1 MKHKTS
7 YIQNKK
13 VFFNYEILETLE
25 AGIELIGIEAK
36 AIKTGKGSLEGAFV
50 IVRGGEAYLLKMNI
64 PPYQAANTPKSYEAD
79 RMRKLILHKKEISH
93 LADIEGKKAGG
104 KAAGTRGLT
113 VVPVSLYNN
122 AGRIKVEIAVVKGKK
137 KYDKRAST
145 KKRET
150 EREMRR
156 ELKN

>member
-25 AGIELIGIEAK
+25 AGIELIGIETK

-64 PPYQAANTPKSYEAD
+64 PPYQPANTPKGYEPD

-104 KAAGTRGLT
+104 KTSGTRGTT

-137 KYDKRAST
+137 KFDKRATT

-150 EREMRR
+150 DR
-156 ELKN
+156 ELRRQMKN

>member
-1 MKHKTS
+1 MKHQTA

-25 AGIELIGIEAK
+25 AGIELIGIEVK
-36 AIKTGKGSLEGAFV
+36 AIKSGKASLEGSY
-50 IVRGGEAYLLKMNI
+50 IIIRGGEAFLMHMRVS
-64 PPYQAANTPKSYEAD
+64 PYQVNNTPKTYEVD

-104 KAAGTRGLT
+104 KAAGTKGLT
-113 VVPVSLYNN
+113 VVPVSIYNN

-137 KYDKRAST
+137 KFDKRATT

-156 ELKN
+156 ELKK